1 MNLTDDLRQRHAR
14 LSPYAL
20 KFLEF
25 AAADP
30 RRERRLDLWS
40 SGLPDWVLSYP
51 YQLQSWPTLLSG
63 PKLREVSEVS
73 TGFCRLIKSLPER
86 LFEGDAE
93 RLSSYYGLPVA
104 LLEELL
110 AGPSGVEGA
119 LARGDYIDTESGL
132 KCLEMN
138 LSAQIGGWQLRMW
151 ADAFLRCGPLAEL
164 VAREGLKLAYCDPF
178 TVLLGHILDSVVKS
192 DLAGPEVNVC
202 AVCAPDVWGPHSPAI
217 IRSFDQE
224 YRALLGSRYG
234 REGVFVCCGYDLLRN
249 SGGRIYLGER
259 RIHVLLEYNVTRTP
273 PFVIDSF
280 NRHEVQ
286 LYNGPMSRV
295 WNDKRNLALL
305 SEYQGSGLFDAG
317 EEAFLRA
324 HLPWTRLVVA
334 DFTEHQGER
343 VYLPD
348 FILARRESLVLKQAL
363 AARGEGVFI
372 GRSTPAER
380 WEKVLA
386 IALGQNAWVVQEE
399 VESLPYLYQQG
410 ESGAMLHD
418 VVWGLFAF
426 GDTFG
431 GGFLRMIP
439 TGLHGVINSA
449 QGATEGIFFEV
460 VEPGSGNS

>member
-1 MNLTDDLRQRHAR
+1 VNLPDDLRQRHAR

-25 AAADP
+25 AADDS
-30 RRERRLDLWS
+30 RRQRRLDLWS
-40 SGLPDWVLSYP
+40 SGLPDWIQSYP

-63 PKLREVSEVS
+63 PKLREVSEIS
-73 TGFCRLIKSLPER
+73 TGICRLIKSLPER
-86 LFEGDAE
+86 LFAGNAE
-93 RLSSYYGLPVA
+93 RISSYYGLPVA

-138 LSAQIGGWQLRMW
+138 LSAQIGGWQLRLW
-151 ADAFLRCGPLAEL
+151 ADAFLRYGYLTEF
-164 VAREGLKLAYCDPF
+164 VEREGLKLVYRDPF
-178 TVLLGHILDSVVKS
+178 NILLRHILASAVKS
-192 DLAGPEVNVC
+192 AVGEGPEVNVC

-217 IRSFDQE
+217 IGAFDQE
-224 YRALLGSRYG
+224 YRELLGSHYG

-249 SGGRIYLGER
+249 SGGRIFLGER
-259 RIHVLLEYNVTRTP
+259 RIHILLEYNVTRTP
-273 PFVIDSF
+273 PFVLDSF
-280 NRHEVQ
+280 NRHEVH
-286 LYNGPMSRV
+286 LYNGPMSQV

-305 SEYQGSGLFDAG
+305 SEYQDSGLFDAG
-317 EEAFLRA
+317 EAAFLQA

-363 AARGEGVFI
+363 AARGEAVFI
-372 GRSTPAER
+372 GQSTSAER

-386 IALGQNAWVVQEE
+386 TALTQGAWVVQEE
-399 VESLPYLYQQG
+399 VESLPYLYQRG

-460 VEPGSGNS
+460 EEP